1 MVSNR
6 KQEIDRLV
14 SCFGAG
20 DLAQAEQIAR
30 RLLAADRQDEE
41 ALHLLAQ
48 ICYRR
53 GRAEESVTLMKE
65 LLGLNPAH
73 APYNNDYGV
82 MLASLGRWDEAATAY
97 GVAVVLDQRN
107 VDARF
112 NLALALKPDSLHCG
126 LLTIGRPAFVLHVHG
141 IDGRLHPARR
151 LVPMFVSDPSDDGL
165 LDGLRPEGLARG
177 FLGLALF
184 EGRIG

>member
-1 MVSNR
+1 MDRDMVSNR

-20 DLAQAEQIAR
+20 DLAQAEKIAR

-107 VDARF
+107 VDEFERGDLVGRNVERF
-112 NLALALKPDSLHCG
+112 EKIHCCRIEGRREHMQPMRAGALEKRVVPFP
-126 LLTIGRPAFVLHVHG
+126 R
-141 IDGRLHPARR
+141 RRR
-151 LVPMFVSDPSDDGL
+151 LLVKLMQGPPVP
-165 LDGLRPEGLARG
+165 
-177 FLGLALF
+177 
-184 EGRIG
+184 